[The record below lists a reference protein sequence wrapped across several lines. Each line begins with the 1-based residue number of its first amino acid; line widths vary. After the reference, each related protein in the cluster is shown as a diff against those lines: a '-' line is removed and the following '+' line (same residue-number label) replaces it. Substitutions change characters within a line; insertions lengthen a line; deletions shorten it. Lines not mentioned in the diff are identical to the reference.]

1 MLKLTLRAAAAAAF
15 AAFALPAPAH
25 EFKSGSI
32 EIDHPWSRATPSG
45 ARVAGGYLVIRNGG
59 DAPDRLIGAKA
70 DVAGRV
76 EIHEMTVKD
85 GVMTMRP
92 LPEGVEAPAHG
103 EVALKPG
110 GLHLMLHELKRP
122 LAQGETFAGALTFE
136 KAGEIKVEFVVEALG
151 ARGPEAKA
159 GEHAH

>member
-1 MLKLTLRAAAAAAF
+1 MLKLTLRAAAAAAC

-59 DAPDRLIGAKA
+59 DAPDRLTGAKA

-92 LPEGVEAPAHG
+92 LPDGVEAPARG

-122 LAQGETFAGALTFE
+122 LAQGEKFAGALTFE